1 MNIHKNQPRQY
12 TGRPHFE
19 RDIVNNNTERLR
31 GLMQKH
37 RLSIKDVARIMG
49 RKHQT
54 VRVWHMPNSPRPIPD
69 ETLELLA
76 VRLGRS

>member
-1 MNIHKNQPRQY
+1 
-12 TGRPHFE
+12 
-19 RDIVNNNTERLR
+19 
-31 GLMQKH
+31 MQKH